1 MYTNDS
7 HAYYDLNSHF
17 YVIRPEY
24 IRDEYSIELISAL
37 DSSGSINGRRTA
49 EAFLRRASRT
59 LYNYIYSKH
68 PGEVE
73 YWTWR
78 LVNKPEYRQ
87 TILEA
92 LGELVYSWLLS
103 NNDLTIQNG
112 VSIDAGKL
120 FERIDAVKNQVP
132 LAVEQLLYNSGITVR
147 ARTDFDSEYSDDKIN
162 KGVSW

>member
-7 HAYYDLNSHF
+7 HAYYDLVSHF
-17 YVIRPEY
+17 YVLRPEY

-37 DSSGSINGRRTA
+37 DSSGSINARKTA

-78 LVNKPEYRQ
+78 LVNKEEYRQ
-87 TILEA
+87 IILEA
-92 LGELVYSWLLS
+92 LGELVYSWLTN
-103 NNDLTIQNG
+103 NNDMTIQNG
-112 VSIDAGKL
+112 ISIDTGKL
-120 FERIDAVKNQVP
+120 FERIDQIKNQVP
-132 LAVEQLLYNSGITVR
+132 LSVEQLLYNAGITVR
-147 ARTDFDSEYSDDKIN
+147 ARTDFDADYANDKVN
-162 KGVSW
+162 KGETW

>member
-1 MYTNDS
+1 MYTNDA
-7 HAYYDLNSHF
+7 HAYYDLTSHF

-37 DSSGSINGRRTA
+37 DSSGSINARKTA

-59 LYNYIYSKH
+59 LYNFIYANH

-87 TILEA
+87 VIMEA

-132 LAVEQLLYNSGITVR
+132 LAVENLLYNAGITVR
-147 ARTDFDSEYSDDKIN
+147 ARTSFDSEYAADKVN
-162 KGVSW
+162 KGVTW